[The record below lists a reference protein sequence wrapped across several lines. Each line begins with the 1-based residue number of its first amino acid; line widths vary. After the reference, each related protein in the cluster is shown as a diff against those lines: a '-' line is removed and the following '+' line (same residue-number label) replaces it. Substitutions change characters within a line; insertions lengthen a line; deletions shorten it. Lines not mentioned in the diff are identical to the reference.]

1 MADLVTRIL
10 LDDKQF
16 NDNIQKSK
24 KQVKDFEKG
33 TDVLRTGMLRF
44 AGAMGVTVSAGA
56 VFQKVI
62 AGSQTLSDGFNNAM
76 GAAKTTVD
84 EFFSAIATGDFTIF
98 TAGLDSVY
106 EKAIRVQEALDQL
119 WSTQLAFD
127 VTTYDTRTSM
137 QQARET
143 ALDREATP
151 EARNKAMEEWKAKAD
166 ELAVYTKN
174 LQSQIFEAVAAQV
187 TTSSALPSSS
197 ISLPDIFDVFKIDI
211 SDPAVRDKAK
221 EKAKEDFKQY
231 QKEYDTALSKGA
243 KVYTVSVPG
252 AGGSSSVTY
261 TDEAKAEAAKV
272 AERYKETILTFSMLE
287 KMTDEQLESVGKNV
301 MKYSQLS
308 TSVSQEFEKINRAK
322 HRVENQIGAGGGG
335 KAEEIIPEQ
344 SIKAINEQIKKA
356 NDQLLLATTSEAR
369 RTWDATIKELEA
381 KKLIIEVQY
390 KYTDPGRIGNVSTD
404 ATVTGPTMPEIG
416 NVQGG
421 SFDKMNTAFENY
433 LKLLDDAEEKNKEF
447 TMSAYAMG
455 DALYAMAG
463 ATEGSASEWLR
474 WGANTLGAIGTAIP
488 AIAALTVA
496 QGASAT
502 AAAADAGAKGA
513 SAVAGIP
520 IVGPILAV
528 SAVASIVAAL
538 ASIPKFEHGGIVGGA
553 SYSGDNIL
561 ARVNSGEMILNK
573 GQQGNLFKM
582 LNEGAVKSGSSGRV
596 KFEIEGKKLVGIL
609 NSESKRNSR
618 I

>member
-44 AGAMGVTVSAGA
+44 AGAMGVAVSAGA

-62 AGSQTLSDGFNNAM
+62 AGSQTLSDGFGNAM

-84 EFFSAIATGDFTIF
+84 EFFSAMATGDFSIF
-98 TAGLDSVY
+98 TMGLDNIY
-106 EKAIRVQEALDQL
+106 KKALKAQQALDQL
-119 WSTQLAFD
+119 WNTQLSFD
-127 VTTYDTRTSM
+127 VTTLSTRTEM

-151 EARNKAMEEWKAKAD
+151 EARNKAMDEWKAKAN
-166 ELAVYTKN
+166 ELADYTSN
-174 LQSQIFEAVAAQV
+174 LQSQIFETVAAQV
-187 TTSSALPSSS
+187 TTSSALNAGEVGM
-197 ISLPDIFDVFKIDI
+197 PDIFDVFKVDI
-211 SDPAVRDKAK
+211 SDPAARDAAK
-221 EKAKEDFKQY
+221 EKAKADFAEY
-231 QKEYDTALSKGA
+231 QKEYQKTVDAFTETTMTFIGDTPLRTTRISEEGYRQGEEVA
-243 KVYTVSVPG
+243 K
-252 AGGSSSVTY
+252 
-261 TDEAKAEAAKV
+261 K
-272 AERYKETILTFSMLE
+272 YKDAILAYSMLE
-287 KMTDEQLESVGKNV
+287 KMTDDQLDSVGKNV

-322 HRVENQIGAGGGG
+322 HRVENQIGGGG

-390 KYTDPGRIGNVSTD
+390 KYTDPGRIGNVST
-404 ATVTGPTMPEIG
+404 AVTVTGPTMPDIG

-421 SFDKMNTAFENY
+421 SFEKMNTAFENY
-433 LKLLDDAEEKNKEF
+433 LSLMEEAKNGNLEF
-447 TMSAYAMG
+447 TTSAYAMS
-455 DALYAMAG
+455 DALSAMAG

-488 AIAALTVA
+488 AITALTVA

-528 SAVASIVAAL
+528 AAVASIVAAL
-538 ASIPKFEHGGIVGGA
+538 ASIPKFEHGGIVGGS
-553 SYSGDNIL
+553 SYSGDKL
-561 ARVNSGEMILNK
+561 FAMVNSGEMILNK
-573 GQQGNLFKM
+573 NQQGNLGKMLGSGNNVGGVVAGEVVFKM
-582 LNEGAVKSGSSGRV
+582 K
-596 KFEIEGKKLVGIL
+596 GKELVGIL
-609 NSESKRNSR
+609 NSESKRKSR